1 MHRFLICVAAGAG
14 LAVSLGLE
22 PLLVLRYAGAVTT
35 FELAREIAACP
46 ACAFKLSA

>member
-1 MHRFLICVAAGAG
+1 MHPFLWLTTVGAA
-14 LAVSLGLE
+14 LAIGLGLE

-46 ACAFKLSA
+46 ACALKLRA

>member
-1 MHRFLICVAAGAG
+1 MHRFLLCIAAGAG
-14 LAVSLGLE
+14 LGLSLGLE

-46 ACAFKLSA
+46 GCTLKLTP